1 MAIINSFF
9 LLGGPNNSTA
19 TASAFAPEGTKSVY
33 ELINDLDNMNELPF
47 GLKLSKLSV
56 DKGGLKRDDDLSLL
70 DKIWLDYLPNDS
82 ATPLFSEKLKATIDS
97 KLTGY
102 EGVDWIS
109 VKVNGNNEQRIYF
122 LLRFKQSLDVLD
134 FEKTM
139 FIKGTD
145 RIIVPCFLHS
155 KIKRYTIFTKP
166 SPGNLW
172 KIPSAI
178 YVSEELK
185 KIIQKEQ
192 MSGLNFE
199 KVRVS

>member
-1 MAIINSFF
+1 MEIINSYF
-9 LLGGPNNSTA
+9 LLGGPNNSKA
-19 TASAFAPEGTKSVY
+19 IASAFAPEGSKSVY
-33 ELINDLDNMNELPF
+33 ELINDLDNTTDLPF
-47 GLKLSKLSV
+47 ELKLFRLSV
-56 DKGGLKRDDDLSLL
+56 QKGGLKRDDDLSSL

-97 KLTGY
+97 KLTGH

-134 FEKTM
+134 VEKTI

-145 RIIVPCFLHS
+145 RIIVPCFSHS
-155 KIKRYTIFTKP
+155 KIKGYTVFTKP
-166 SPGNLW
+166 TPGNLW

-178 YVSEELK
+178 YVSQELK
-185 KIIQKEQ
+185 GAIQKEQ